1 MSSWIKSSRIKSGL
15 GVVSRRWRSG
25 LARVVIGAMVGVSV
39 LATPEARAQFGGMMG
54 SGMEIDASV
63 TRRGLDAYAKI
74 LGLDADQKDAAREL
88 LNGNKA
94 ANKTLR
100 EEFQAKMKALT
111 EKAQENQDWSVF
123 QKEMPALGKELG
135 EKVEKVEKSFFDDL
149 KALLSPEQEGKWVK
163 VERHRR
169 REQYLMFGLVSGMSV
184 NLVDALEKSK
194 VDLAKST
201 ELSEIVEKYETDLD
215 RMLVEYKN
223 YAEGEQKKMMDD
235 PQAAMTKWQGFMK
248 DIQDKGRSVRDLHR
262 DFARKMSP
270 LLSDEARATFT
281 SEINRRSFPKV
292 YKPSYTSQALAA
304 AAAFPDLEAAQKDSV
319 NDLKARYEKDLT
331 VKNEAWARAIEAQEE
346 KAGGKLSV
354 MMNSWG
360 GGTEGK
366 EAVSDARKARKELD
380 DASLD
385 KLKELLKEEQRNK
398 LPTKTVEKTQGNGW
412 FDWQG
417 EFGVETEEE

>member
-1 MSSWIKSSRIKSGL
+1 MASWIESGL
-15 GVVSRRWRSG
+15 GVMSHRFRSRLVR
-25 LARVVIGAMVGVSV
+25 AVIAVVVGVSAV
-39 LATPEARAQFGGMMG
+39 SAPEGRAQFGGMMG
-54 SGMEIDASV
+54 SGMEVDASV
-63 TRRGLDAYAKI
+63 TKRGLDAYAKI
-74 LGLDADQKDAAREL
+74 LGLDADQKEAAREL

-94 ANKTLR
+94 ANKTMR

-123 QKEMPALGKELG
+123 QKEMPALGKEMG

-149 KALLSPEQEGKWVK
+149 KALLSPEQEGKWSK

-169 REQYLMFGLVSGMSV
+169 REQYLKFGLVSGMSV
-184 NLVDALEKSK
+184 DLVDALEKSK

-201 ELSEIVEKYETDLD
+201 ELSEIADKYEVDLD

-248 DIQDKGRSVRDLHR
+248 DIQDKGRSVRDLNR

-281 SEINRRSFPKV
+281 NEINRRSFPKV
-292 YKPSYTSQALAA
+292 YKPSYTTQAIAA
-304 AAAFPDLEAAQKDSV
+304 AAAFPDLDAVQKESV
-319 NDLKARYEKDLT
+319 NELKTRYEKDLT
-331 VKNEAWARAIEAQEE
+331 VKNEAWSRAIEAQEE
-346 KAGGKLSV
+346 KVGGKLSV
-354 MMNSWG
+354 MMTAWQG
-360 GGTEGK
+360 GAEGK
-366 EAVSDARKARKELD
+366 EAVTEARKARKELD
-380 DASLD
+380 ESSLD

>member
-1 MSSWIKSSRIKSGL
+1 MASWIESGL
-15 GVVSRRWRSG
+15 GVMSHRFRSRLVR
-25 LARVVIGAMVGVSV
+25 AVIAVVVGVSA
-39 LATPEARAQFGGMMG
+39 LTAPEARAQFGGMMG
-54 SGMEIDASV
+54 SGMEVDASV
-63 TRRGLDAYAKI
+63 TKRGLDAYAKI
-74 LGLDADQKDAAREL
+74 LGLDADQKEAAREL

-94 ANKTLR
+94 ANKTMR

-123 QKEMPALGKELG
+123 QKEMPALGKEMG

-149 KALLSPEQEGKWVK
+149 KALLSPEQEGKWSK

-169 REQYLMFGLVSGMSV
+169 REQYLKFGLVSGMSV
-184 NLVDALEKSK
+184 DLVDALEKSK

-201 ELSEIVEKYETDLD
+201 ELSEIADKYEVDLD

-248 DIQDKGRSVRDLHR
+248 DIQDKGRSVRDLNR

-281 SEINRRSFPKV
+281 NEINRRSFPKV
-292 YKPSYTSQALAA
+292 YKPSYTTQAIAA
-304 AAAFPDLEAAQKDSV
+304 AAAFPDLDAVQKESV
-319 NDLKARYEKDLT
+319 NELKTRYEKDLT
-331 VKNEAWARAIEAQEE
+331 VKNEAWSRAIEAQEE
-346 KAGGKLSV
+346 KVGGKLSV
-354 MMNSWG
+354 MMTAWQG
-360 GGTEGK
+360 GAEGK
-366 EAVSDARKARKELD
+366 EAVTEARKARKELD
-380 DASLD
+380 ESSLD